1 MRGTLFLFLLLS
13 FAGLGQKFSVILGRP
28 TDKSITASVLFD
40 QNTDYYLEYGTSTG
54 VYATKSSIYAGI
66 NGVPEEIDIPNLTAN
81 TRYFY
86 RLGYKLKAASAYTNS
101 PEYSFITQRSPGSSF
116 TFTVEA
122 DEHLYDKKGV
132 ANLYKI
138 CLANQLADKP
148 DFMLSLGDTFGDDHY
163 PTTITS
169 TELKDLHAYYRPFL
183 GEIAH
188 SVPFYFCLGNHEG
201 ENNYYLPAH
210 SG

>member
-1 MRGTLFLFLLLS
+1 MLVIS
-13 FAGLGQKFSVILGRP
+13 FVCTGQKYSIILGRP
-28 TDKSITASVLFD
+28 TDKSITASVLLD
-40 QNTDYYLEYGTSTG
+40 QNSDYYLEYGTSTG
-54 VYATKSSIYAGI
+54 VYGTKTAIYSGVAT
-66 NGVPEEIDIPNLTAN
+66 VPEDIEISNLTAN
-81 TRYFY
+81 TRYYY
-86 RLGYKLKAASAYTNS
+86 RLGYKLKSAITYTNS

-132 ANLYKI
+132 DNLYKI

-169 TELKDLHAYYRPFL
+169 TELINLHAYLVGGITGHRNFL
-183 GEIAH
+183 VSDSIKG
-188 SVPFYFCLGNHEG
+188 FFGK
-201 ENNYYLPAH
+201 
-210 SG
+210 